1 MKILEKSE
9 DFTAKQVYEMT
20 QDKNV
25 ISVKDVPTNSIIHA
39 TGYVMFEDTDTDGNA
54 TEILSIR
61 GCDENGE
68 VVVWACQSKTFKRSF
83 KEIVD
88 INTDAG
94 THISDGIDIQKL
106 DGESKSGRP
115 YVDCRWA

>member
-1 MKILEKSE
+1 MKLLEKSE
-9 DFTAKQVYEMT
+9 EFTAKQVYEMT

-25 ISVKDVPTNSIIHA
+25 LSVKDVPTGTIIHA
-39 TGYVMFEDTDTDGNA
+39 TGYVVFEDTDVDGNP

-61 GCDENGE
+61 GCDANGE
-68 VVVWACQSKTFKRSF
+68 VSVWACQSKTFKRSF

-88 INTDAG
+88 INKESG
-94 THISDGIDIQKL
+94 IHISDGIDIQKL
-106 DGESKSGRP
+106 DGESKAGRP

>member
-9 DFTAKQVYEMT
+9 DFTAKQVFEMT

-25 ISVKDVPTNSIIHA
+25 LSVKDVPTGTIIHA
-39 TGYVMFEDTDTDGNA
+39 TGYVVFEDTDTDGNP

-61 GCDENGE
+61 GCDANGE
-68 VVVWACQSKTFKRSF
+68 VTVWACQSKTFKRSF

-88 INTDAG
+88 INTDSG
-94 THISDGIDIQKL
+94 VHISDGIDIQKL
-106 DGESKSGRP
+106 DEQSKVGRP

>member
-25 ISVKDVPTNSIIHA
+25 ISVKDVPTGTIIHA
-39 TGYVMFEDTDTDGNA
+39 TGYVVFEDTDTDGNA
-54 TEILSIR
+54 TEILSVR
-61 GCDENGE
+61 GLDKNGE
-68 VVVWACQSKTFKRSF
+68 PVVWACQSKTFKRSF

-88 INTDAG
+88 INADAG
-94 THISDGIDIQKL
+94 SKISDGIDIQKL
-106 DGESKSGRP
+106 DGESKAGRP
-115 YVDCRWA
+115 YVDCRWS

>member
-1 MKILEKSE
+1 MKLLEKSE

-25 ISVKDVPTNSIIHA
+25 ISVKNVPTGTIIHA
-39 TGYVMFEDTDTDGNA
+39 TGFVVFEDTDTDGNP

-61 GCDENGE
+61 GCDANGE
-68 VVVWACQSKTFKRSF
+68 VTVWACQSKTFKRSF

-88 INTDAG
+88 INTDSG
-94 THISDGIDIQKL
+94 VHISDGIDIQKL
-106 DGESKSGRP
+106 DGESKAGRP

>member
-25 ISVKDVPTNSIIHA
+25 LSVKDVPTGTIIHA
-39 TGYVMFEDTDTDGNA
+39 TGYVVFEDTDADGNP

-61 GCDENGE
+61 GCDANGE
-68 VVVWACQSKTFKRSF
+68 ITVWACQSKTFKRSF

-88 INTDAG
+88 INTDSG
-94 THISDGIDIQKL
+94 VHISDGIDIQKL
-106 DGESKSGRP
+106 DGESKAGRP